1 MEKETAKNNNKNR
14 VKIPQSKLNYDNKIT
29 KATMQTA
36 NELNAEI
43 DAKLDDLG
51 KSKKVESR
59 MNVISDI
66 MSS

>member
-29 KATMQTA
+29 KATMLTA

-43 DAKLDDLG
+43 DAKLDELG
-51 KSKKVESR
+51 KSKKGGSK
-59 MNVISDI
+59 MDVISDM